1 MWSVYDK
8 DHMRYITSFSSYNE
22 YKLNSHLTCF
32 QWGFI
37 AQSVEHRTGI
47 AEVMG
52 SNPIGASEFFL
63 GFICNCLSY
72 FCFTQESSSG
82 SQGIGLTSQEAY
94 KRLFDAV
101 QEELAAF
108 SAANSVHWTT
118 DVLNTL
124 RCGRRSPM
132 GWISLTFL
140 FLEVLLMIITYGL
153 SASGRYVSKWRQF

>member
-1 MWSVYDK
+1 M
-8 DHMRYITSFSSYNE
+8 
-22 YKLNSHLTCF
+22 
-32 QWGFI
+32 

-47 AEVMG
+47 TEVMG
-52 SNPIGASEFFL
+52 SNPVGASEFFL
-63 GFICNCLSY
+63 LL
-72 FCFTQESSSG
+72 FTQESSSG

-153 SASGRYVSKWRQF
+153 SASGRYVSK